1 MFWWLTRMPSAS
13 QWAMMLRSGKNVT
26 CGMSACLNA
35 TDRRVKGC
43 GCLVQF
49 RQGFEHGPVQQLIH
63 LML

>member
-1 MFWWLTRMPSAS
+1 
-13 QWAMMLRSGKNVT
+13 MMLRSGKNVT

-35 TDRRVKGC
+35 TDRRVKGYC
-43 GCLVQF
+43 CLVQF